1 VATGNAKM
9 PERRVYLDYVA
20 TNPVLPEVLE
30 AMLPYFSD
38 VYGNPQS
45 FHSWGDEPGEAI
57 EKAREQVA
65 NLIGGGPDEIVFTS
79 TGSEANN
86 LAIKGLA
93 QGQSGKG
100 KHVIVSAIEHFSV
113 LNAARTLEKAGFE
126 LTLVPVDKYGLVDPD
141 EVARNIRKDTVLV
154 SVMHANGEVGT
165 IEPIAEISKRVKE
178 AGVLFHTD
186 AVASTGNV
194 PVNVKEL
201 GIDALSLA
209 ANQFYGPK
217 GAAALWVRKRTRLI
231 PLMDGG
237 VQEGGR
243 RPGTENVPAIVGL
256 GKAAE
261 LTVTDMTSRMN
272 KFSRLRDRLIKGL
285 LTAVDHTI
293 LTGHPT
299 QRLPHHASFCVE
311 FIEGEA
317 MLLLLN
323 SQGIAAS
330 SGSACTSRALKASHV
345 LIAMGIPHE
354 IAQGSLLFSLGISN
368 NERDIDYLV
377 EKMPPIVDRLRQMS
391 PLYAKFI
398 KEKRGVK

>member
-1 VATGNAKM
+1 VTTGNVKK

-20 TNPVLPEVLE
+20 TTPVLPEVLE
-30 AMLPYFSD
+30 SMLPYFSD

-65 NLIGGGPDEIVFTS
+65 SLVGGSPDEIVFTS

-86 LAIKGLA
+86 LAVKGLA
-93 QGQSGKG
+93 QGQIGKG
-100 KHVIVSAIEHFSV
+100 KHIIVSAIEHFSV
-113 LNAARTLEKAGFE
+113 LNAVRTLEKAGFE
-126 LTLVPVDKYGLVDPD
+126 LTVVPVDKYGLVDPD
-141 EVARNIRKDTVLV
+141 EVARNIRKDTILV

-165 IEPIAEISKRVKE
+165 IQPIAEISKRVKE

-194 PVNVKEL
+194 PVNVNEL
-201 GIDALSLA
+201 GVDALSLA

-261 LTVTDMTSRMN
+261 LAIIDMPLRMR
-272 KFSRLRDRLIKGL
+272 KFSQLRDRLINGL
-285 LTAVDHTI
+285 LAAVDHTI

-299 QRLPHHASFCVE
+299 QRLPHLASFCVE

-345 LIAMGIPHE
+345 LIAMGLPHE
-354 IAQGSLLFSLGISN
+354 IAQGSLLFSLGIGN
-368 NERDIDYLV
+368 NEGDIDYVV

-398 KEKRGVK
+398 KEKRG

>member
-1 VATGNAKM
+1 MGNGNK
-9 PERRVYLDYVA
+9 PERKVYLDYIA
-20 TNPVLPEVLE
+20 TTPVLPEVLE
-30 AMLPYFSD
+30 AMLPYFSNI
-38 VYGNPQS
+38 YGNPQS
-45 FHSWGDEPGEAI
+45 FHSWGDEPGEAM

-65 NLIGGGPDEIVFTS
+65 ALVGGSPDEIVFTS

-86 LAIKGLA
+86 LAVKGLA
-93 QGQSGKG
+93 QGQIEKG
-100 KHVIVSAIEHFSV
+100 KHIVVSAIEHFSV
-113 LNAARTLEKAGFE
+113 INAVRTLEKAGFE
-126 LTLVPVDKYGLVDPD
+126 LTVIPVDKYGLVDPD
-141 EVARNIRKDTVLV
+141 EVARSIRKDTILV

-165 IEPIAEISKRVKE
+165 IQPIAEIGKRVKE

-186 AVASTGNV
+186 AVASTGNI
-194 PVNVKEL
+194 PVNVNEL
-201 GIDALSLA
+201 RVDALSLA

-217 GAAALWVRKRTRLI
+217 GAAALWIRKRTRLI
-231 PLMDGG
+231 PLIDGG

-243 RPGTENVPAIVGL
+243 RPGTENVPAIVGM

-261 LTVTDMTSRMN
+261 LAIRDMPSRMVRL
-272 KFSRLRDRLIKGL
+272 SQLRDRLINGL
-285 LTAVDHTI
+285 LSAIEHTI

-299 QRLPHHASFCVE
+299 QRLPHIASFCVE

-323 SQGIAAS
+323 MQGIAAS

-354 IAQGSLLFSLGISN
+354 IAQGSLLFSLGLDN
-368 NERDIDYLV
+368 NENDIDYV
-377 EKMPPIVDRLRQMS
+377 VKKMPPIVDRLRQMS

-398 KEKRGVK
+398 KEKREVK